1 MKRFLSIFFVF
12 IFIPF
17 FNAWGQMATFD
28 SALNALIAATG
39 IDQMIY
45 YGQQLAD
52 NIQQIA
58 QFQIMIE
65 NFTTQAQRA
74 VQNLA
79 SAKDIKSWDDFMG
92 WYNRQLYLERKT
104 AETFD
109 NMNVTIG
116 KKQYR
121 LTDIEGMAYG
131 FNDTYVNYWNKEFTE
146 EQQREMWLGL
156 GLTPANYAY
165 VQPFRAKARELTKEG
180 LTAVSIQNEWY
191 MRNMQKNNERQKK
204 LAEDQLK
211 STENKMGSKEITM
224 MILESLLETNKV
236 MNDIAME
243 QAKQRELKAVED
255 SLNNPPDKKPPI
267 SNWERN
273 GFEPLRKK

>member
-1 MKRFLSIFFVF
+1 MKKILFVLVVL

-17 FNAWGQMATFD
+17 LNVHSQATVLTPVLDSIMTGMGISQAIHYAQMV
-28 SALNALIAATG
+28 
-39 IDQMIY
+39 
-45 YGQQLAD
+45 AD
-52 NIQQIA
+52 NVQQIA
-58 QFQIMIE
+58 QFEMMIE
-65 NFTTQAQRA
+65 NFTTQAERV